1 MGMKNKLK
9 SFFTLEDE
17 YEYIEEDRM
26 DSEEEQEED
35 VAPMQKNK
43 QRHEGN
49 VVSLKSAKSSSKM
62 VLSEPKNYN
71 EAQEIADQLVNRKAV
86 VINLQRVDHA
96 QAKRIVDFLSGTV
109 YAIGGDI
116 QKLGSQT
123 FLCTPD
129 NVEISGSISEMLM
142 TEDDEDMSRRW

>member
-1 MGMKNKLK
+1 MSMKNKFR
-9 SFFTLEDE
+9 SFFTLDDE
-17 YEYIEEDRM
+17 YEYVEEEVEDEMEEDYN
-26 DSEEEQEED
+26 
-35 VAPMQKNK
+35 QKRNAKK
-43 QRHEGN
+43 QDQGN

-62 VLSEPKNYN
+62 VLSEPSSYN
-71 EAQEIADQLVNRKAV
+71 EAQNIADQLVSRKAV
-86 VINLQRVDHA
+86 VINLQRVDHQ

-129 NVEISGSISEMLM
+129 NVEISGSISEIISQ
-142 TEDDEDMSRRW
+142 EDDDMNRRW

>member
-1 MGMKNKLK
+1 MSMKNKFR
-9 SFFTLEDE
+9 SFFTLDDE
-17 YEYIEEDRM
+17 YEYVEEEVEDEMEEDYN
-26 DSEEEQEED
+26 
-35 VAPMQKNK
+35 QKRSAKK
-43 QRHEGN
+43 QDQGN

-62 VLSEPKNYN
+62 VLSEPSSYN
-71 EAQEIADQLVNRKAV
+71 EAQNIADQLVNRKAV
-86 VINLQRVDHA
+86 VINLQRVDHQ

-129 NVEISGSISEMLM
+129 NVEISGSISEIISQ
-142 TEDDEDMSRRW
+142 EDDDMNRRW

>member
-1 MGMKNKLK
+1 MSMKNKFR
-9 SFFTLEDE
+9 SFFTLDDE
-17 YEYIEEDRM
+17 YEYIEEEV
-26 DSEEEQEED
+26 EEENEED
-35 VAPMQKNK
+35 QHSKTRSNRK
-43 QRHEGN
+43 QETPN

-62 VLSEPKNYN
+62 VLSEPSSYN

-86 VINLQRVDHA
+86 VINLQRVDHQ

-129 NVEISGSISEMLM
+129 NVEISGSISEMM
-142 TEDDEDMSRRW
+142 TQDEEDVHKRW

>member
-1 MGMKNKLK
+1 MSMKNKFK

-17 YEYIEEDRM
+17 YEYVDEDRM
-26 DSEEEQEED
+26 DSEEEEEEI
-35 VAPMQKNK
+35 APMQRNR
-43 QRHEGN
+43 QRQEHQN

-62 VLSEPKNYN
+62 VLSEPKTYN

-86 VINLQRVDHA
+86 VINLQRVDHH

-116 QKLGSQT
+116 QKLGAQT

-129 NVEISGSISEMLM
+129 NVEISGTISEMLM
-142 TEDDEDMSRRW
+142 GEEEDTSRRW